1 MPLYESTFIARHDM
15 STQQVEALAE
25 DLSTI
30 LKDNGGEVAKT
41 EFWGPRTLAYRIK
54 KNRKGHYVFFNL
66 DAPSDAVQE
75 YERNMR
81 LNEDVLRYMT
91 VRVDELDPNPSAM
104 MQSRSARDDRSHRG
118 GPGRDGGGGA
128 APAGGKVETAKATPA
143 EAADT
148 VEAKATPAKAADA
161 VEAKASPAKAAD
173 AVEAKASPAKAADAV
188 EAKASPAEAAD
199 AVEAEASPAEAADAV
214 EAEASPA
221 KAADAV
227 EADASPAEAE
237 SEAAETKKA
246 SAAET
251 KKASAAETKKAKPK
265 AKSKAKK
272 SDDEAA
278 DAGASADEDGE
289 TS

>member
-173 AVEAKASPAKAADAV
+173 AVEAKATPAKAADAVEAKASPAKAADAV
-188 EAKASPAEAAD
+188 EAKASPA
-199 AVEAEASPAEAADAV
+199 
-214 EAEASPA
+214 
-221 KAADAV
+221 K
-227 EADASPAEAE
+227 AE
-237 SEAAETKKA
+237 SEAAETKKASTAETKKASAAETKKASAAETKKA